1 MNPYSAIL
9 MAGGRSSR
17 MGSDKALLLVGGQP
31 LWKIQREK
39 LASIADEVLI
49 SAREGILDTP
59 VIPDQVP
66 GLGPLGGL
74 ESALSVASHERVLV
88 LGVDMPLMSSAY
100 LATLLGESSADCGVV
115 PVLGGYFQGLAAVY
129 PKGILPLLREIL
141 RGEDHSMQQL
151 NRLAVAE
158 GLMRERAVSP
168 DEALLFQNWNRPED
182 LTLGSTP
189 TLL

>member
-17 MGSDKALLLVGGQP
+17 MGSDKALLLLEGRP

-49 SAREGILDTP
+49 SAREGMLDTP

-88 LGVDMPLMSSAY
+88 LGVDMPLMTSSY
-100 LATLLGESSADCGVV
+100 LARLLGESSADCGIV

-158 GLMRERAVSP
+158 GLMRERPVL
-168 DEALLFQNWNRPED
+168 EVETILFQNWNTPED
-182 LTLGSTP
+182 LVVCPPSL
-189 TLL
+189 

>member
-17 MGSDKALLLVGGQP
+17 MGADKALLLLEGRP

-39 LASIADEVLI
+39 LGTIADEILI
-49 SAREGILDTP
+49 SAREGMLDTP

-74 ESALSVASHERVLV
+74 ESALSIASHERVVV
-88 LGVDMPLMSSAY
+88 LGVDMPLMTSSY
-100 LATLLGESSADCGVV
+100 LASLLEKSTTDCGIV

-129 PKGILPLLREIL
+129 PKAILPLLREVL
-141 RGEDHSMQQL
+141 GGSDHSMQYL

-158 GLMRERAVSP
+158 GLMQERPVLE
-168 DEALLFQNWNRPED
+168 DEAILFQNWNTPED
-182 LTLGSTP
+182 FPPAILP
-189 TLL
+189 